1 MDSINISN
9 IRCYG
14 YTGVL
19 PEEKQLG
26 QWFSVDLC
34 ISCNLLCA
42 SRSDN
47 LSDTLDYCPIIAA
60 VQHLIKRE
68 RFNLIESLAEAIAE
82 KTLTFDQVQK
92 VRVRLTKEAAPIPD
106 FDGLIAIDITRNSA

>member
-19 PEEKQLG
+19 PEEKELG

-34 ISCNLLCA
+34 ISCDLQPA
-42 SRSDN
+42 GHSDN
-47 LSDTLDYCPIIAA
+47 LSDTLDYRQTIA
-60 VQHLIKRE
+60 VVKQLIKRE
-68 RFNLIESLAEAIAE
+68 RFNLIESLAEGIAA
-82 KTLTFDQVQK
+82 KILTFNQVQQ

-106 FDGLIAIDITRNSA
+106 FNGLIAVDITRNNP

>member
-19 PEEKQLG
+19 PEEKELG

-34 ISCNLLCA
+34 ISCNLLPA
-42 SRSDN
+42 GRSDN
-47 LSDTLDYCPIIAA
+47 LSDTLDYRQTIA
-60 VQHLIKRE
+60 VVKHLIKRE

-82 KTLTFDQVQK
+82 KILTVDQIQK
-92 VRVRLTKEAAPIPD
+92 VRVRVTKEAAPIPD
-106 FDGLIAIDITRNSA
+106 FDGLIAVDITRNSG